1 MSESDS
7 RSARRGLIVAAI
19 GVVFGDIGTSPLYAL
34 RECFNGD
41 YALEAT
47 RSNVLGVLSLLVWS
61 MTLVV
66 SIKYLALILRA
77 DNRGEGGILALMAL
91 ALQKS
96 AASGRRRRV
105 LLLVGMAGAALFFAD
120 GLITPA
126 ISVLSA
132 IEGLSVAAPG
142 FGDHQLPIAIAVI
155 VGLFIVQKRG
165 TERVATWFGPIMLV
179 WFAVMALLGLM
190 HIADDPHIFAAI
202 DPRWAVDLAMRH
214 GWHTLVIMG
223 AVFLVMTGGEALY
236 ADMGHFGRRSI
247 RIGWFS
253 VVMPAILLNYFGQGA
268 LLLTDP
274 GAAAHPF
281 YGLAPKAIQ
290 LPLVVLATAATVI
303 ASQAVISG
311 VFSVTRQA
319 IQLGILP
326 RADIVHTSESTI
338 GQIYVPA
345 ANWAMLVGVICL
357 LLTFGS
363 SSEIASAYGIAVSL
377 TMVLEVGLVFVL
389 AATGWGWRWW
399 SLLAVAALILFD
411 LSYLAANSLK
421 ISHGGWFP
429 LVLSFLLV
437 MLMTTWTR
445 GSRLVR
451 EQVRCQEMPIDL
463 FLSSVT
469 DVPRVSGT
477 AVFLSRVA
485 EGIPH
490 SLLHNLKHNKILHER
505 VVLMSLIVEEVPRI
519 LNDRVL
525 EIENLGSGFYRIK
538 AHFGFSEEFDVPRVL
553 QRAAAKGMPFDMMD
567 TTFFLGRETVIPTR
581 GAGMTVWREH
591 LFGWMW
597 KSAARAMD
605 SLKLPPNRVVELGT
619 QVEI

>member
-1 MSESDS
+1 MSDS
-7 RSARRGLIVAAI
+7 NPSATHRGLVVAAI

-34 RECFNGD
+34 RECFNGE

-47 RSNVLGVLSLLVWS
+47 RANVLGVLSLLVWS
-61 MTLVV
+61 VTLVV

-91 ALQKS
+91 TLQKS
-96 AASGRRRRV
+96 AASGRRRQI
-105 LLLVGMAGAALFFAD
+105 LLLVGMTGAALFFAD

-142 FGDHQLPIAIAVI
+142 LGDHQLLIAISVI
-155 VGLFIVQKRG
+155 VALFLVQKRG
-165 TERVATWFGPIMLV
+165 TERVARWFGPVMLT
-179 WFAVMALLGLM
+179 WFAVLALLGLS
-190 HIADDPHIFAAI
+190 HIADDPHIFAAL
-202 DPRWAVDLAMRH
+202 DPRWAIDLAMRH

-247 RIGWFS
+247 RVGWFG

-274 GAAAHPF
+274 GSAAHPF

-311 VFSVTRQA
+311 VFSVARQA
-319 IQLGILP
+319 VQLGFLP

-338 GQIYVPA
+338 GQIYVPV
-345 ANWAMLVGVICL
+345 ANWAMLIGVICL
-357 LLTFGS
+357 LLVFGS

-377 TMVLEVGLVFVL
+377 TMVLEVGLVFML

-399 SLLAVAALILFD
+399 LLPVAGLVVFD
-411 LSYLAANSLK
+411 LCYLAANSLK
-421 ISHGGWFP
+421 ISNGGWFP
-429 LVLSFLLV
+429 LVLSALLV
-437 MLMTTWTR
+437 LLMTTWTR
-445 GSRLVR
+445 GSRMVR

-463 FLSSVT
+463 FLASTS

-477 AVFLSRVA
+477 AVYLSRVA

-490 SLLHNLKHNKILHER
+490 CLLHNLKHNKILHER
-505 VVLMSLIVEEVPRI
+505 VVLMSLVVDEVPRI
-519 LNDRVL
+519 GNERLL
-525 EIENLGSGFYRIK
+525 EIEHLGSEFYRIK
-538 AHFGFSEEFDVPRVL
+538 AHFGFYEEFDVPRVL
-553 QRAAAKGMPFDMMD
+553 QRAATHGMRFDMMD
-567 TTFFLGRETVIPTR
+567 TTFFLGRETVIPR
-581 GAGMTVWREH
+581 RAGGMAAWREH